1 MEKRRTRTANPC
13 DGCSLRRVRCRMQ
26 GNPPCL
32 ECQKHSVECTFLRV
46 PRKRGPKGPR
56 QCTSEKVAHYQNEI
70 RQSQSHR
77 SISQGLVSPIA
88 DNESG
93 QMPMHLYIE
102 YLDKFRES
110 LTCVWPILNVED
122 LKSRLVHNP
131 AGDRSAWALAGAVCA
146 TVIAQLRLSQI
157 RSAKQDTATT
167 DLSSVAESFAR
178 HAQRLRDQFFYRED
192 FSTESLLTAF
202 FLHIYFTITG
212 RIRTAILYLHE
223 TIAQLHLQDLHL
235 TETLA
240 SLADEQ
246 KELVLRIY
254 WLVFVSEKTFCVQN
268 CFPTSLSPIQAWP
281 SSEFHIPGVG
291 DLDQS
296 FQLLAQLFTLLDN
309 NIIMAG
315 DRRGAYMDA
324 KSVDHLQYALSAM
337 DNIAAVAPRLPETQ
351 RVNVLMTGN
360 WIQILWWQYAL
371 RHVQMSS
378 RGESDTTFS
387 ILEPALVAQKAMRLF
402 ASVSRDSITTHGFGM
417 ELKVFRITD
426 ALVDLL
432 ACNRHLLDSTRVK
445 NGRMVMGP
453 RDVLYA
459 LQNTLHLIGGP
470 ESPLYKR
477 LLGMM
482 AEVSLPVP
490 QVPEI
495 VFRYKK
501 ADLRNERDHDKEFK

>member
-77 SISQGLVSPIA
+77 SISQGLVSPVA

-93 QMPMHLYIE
+93 QMPLHLYIE

-157 RSAKQDTATT
+157 RSTKQDTATT

-240 SLADEQ
+240 SLVDEQ

-254 WLVFVSEKTFCVQN
+254 WLVFVSEN
-268 CFPTSLSPIQAWP
+268 
-281 SSEFHIPGVG
+281 
-291 DLDQS
+291 
-296 FQLLAQLFTLLDN
+296 
-309 NIIMAG
+309 
-315 DRRGAYMDA
+315 
-324 KSVDHLQYALSAM
+324 VDHLQYALSAM

-378 RGESDTTFS
+378 RGESDATFS

-417 ELKVFRITD
+417 
-426 ALVDLL
+426 
-432 ACNRHLLDSTRVK
+432 
-445 NGRMVMGP
+445 
-453 RDVLYA
+453 
-459 LQNTLHLIGGP
+459 
-470 ESPLYKR
+470 
-477 LLGMM
+477 
-482 AEVSLPVP
+482 AEVLGAQSVP
-490 QVPEI
+490 YYG
-495 VFRYKK
+495 R
-501 ADLRNERDHDKEFK
+501 AG

>member
-32 ECQKHSVECTFLRV
+32 ECQKHS
-46 PRKRGPKGPR
+46 RGPKGPR
-56 QCTSEKVAHYQNEI
+56 QCTSQKVAHYQNEI
-70 RQSQSHR
+70 RQSQSLG
-77 SISQGLVSPIA
+77 SISQELVSPVV
-88 DNESG
+88 DHESG
-93 QMPMHLYIE
+93 QMPLRLYIE

-110 LTCVWPILNVED
+110 LTCVWPILNIED

-131 AGDRSAWALAGAVCA
+131 LGDRSAWALAGAVCA

-157 RSAKQDTATT
+157 RLAKQDTATT

-178 HAQRLRDQFFYRED
+178 HAQRLRDQFIYRED

-202 FLHIYFTITG
+202 FLHIYFAITG

-371 RHVQMSS
+371 RHIQMSS
-378 RGESDTTFS
+378 RGESDAAFS

-432 ACNRHLLDSTRVK
+432 ACNRYLLDSTRVK
-445 NGRMVMGP
+445 GGSMMVGP

-470 ESPLYKR
+470 ESPLFKR
-477 LLGMM
+477 LLRMM
-482 AEVSLPVP
+482 AEVALPVP
-490 QVPEI
+490 DVPEI
-495 VFRYKK
+495 RYQYHKIDAGNDGEHIK
-501 ADLRNERDHDKEFK
+501 DYK

>member
-56 QCTSEKVAHYQNEI
+56 QCTSQKVAHYQNEI
-70 RQSQSHR
+70 RQSQSLG
-77 SISQGLVSPIA
+77 SISQELVSPVV
-88 DNESG
+88 DHESG
-93 QMPMHLYIE
+93 QMPLRLYIE

-110 LTCVWPILNVED
+110 LTCVWPILNIED

-131 AGDRSAWALAGAVCA
+131 LGDRSAWALAGAVCA

-157 RSAKQDTATT
+157 RLAKQDTATT

-178 HAQRLRDQFFYRED
+178 HAQRLRDQFIYRED

-254 WLVFVSEKTFCVQN
+254 WLVFVSEK
-268 CFPTSLSPIQAWP
+268 
-281 SSEFHIPGVG
+281 
-291 DLDQS
+291 
-296 FQLLAQLFTLLDN
+296 
-309 NIIMAG
+309 
-315 DRRGAYMDA
+315 
-324 KSVDHLQYALSAM
+324 
-337 DNIAAVAPRLPETQ
+337 
-351 RVNVLMTGN
+351 
-360 WIQILWWQYAL
+360 
-371 RHVQMSS
+371 
-378 RGESDTTFS
+378 
-387 ILEPALVAQKAMRLF
+387 
-402 ASVSRDSITTHGFGM
+402 
-417 ELKVFRITD
+417 
-426 ALVDLL
+426 
-432 ACNRHLLDSTRVK
+432 
-445 NGRMVMGP
+445 
-453 RDVLYA
+453 
-459 LQNTLHLIGGP
+459 
-470 ESPLYKR
+470 
-477 LLGMM
+477 
-482 AEVSLPVP
+482 
-490 QVPEI
+490 
-495 VFRYKK
+495 
-501 ADLRNERDHDKEFK
+501 